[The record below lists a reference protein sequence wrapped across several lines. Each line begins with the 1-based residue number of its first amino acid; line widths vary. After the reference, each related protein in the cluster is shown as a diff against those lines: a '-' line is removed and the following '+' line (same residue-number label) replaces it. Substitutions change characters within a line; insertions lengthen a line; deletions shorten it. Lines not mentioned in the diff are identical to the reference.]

1 MGKSISTFG
10 YDCWINMGVHS
21 MQKETVMVD
30 DAILPGPFRLVHR
43 VVSLAEKLFP

>member
-1 MGKSISTFG
+1 
-10 YDCWINMGVHS
+10 